1 MGYGFFILQN
11 WIPMYLSSVGGQSLA
26 VTGGLSS
33 IPWLA
38 ATLVGPL
45 VGRQADAMI
54 KAGTATLSVR
64 RLMQNLCFLGCAASV
79 VPLAVSSQPGIVLAV
94 SCLTASL
101 AFYSFSHSGF
111 HSYLQDVAAGNAGVV
126 YGITNTCS
134 IAVGV
139 IGNLITGMVVEA
151 TGSYSSVFVLFAAL
165 NLSAALLFT
174 LFTSTSKVEF

>member
-11 WIPMYLSSVGGQSLA
+11 WIPMYLASVGGQSLA

-33 IPWLA
+33 LPWLA
-38 ATLVGPL
+38 ATFAGPL
-45 VGRQADAMI
+45 AGKQADALI
-54 KAGTATLSVR
+54 KAGKSTLSVR

-79 VPLAVSSQPGIVLAV
+79 VPLALVAKPGIVLAV
-94 SCLTASL
+94 CCLTASL

-139 IGNLITGMVVEA
+139 IGNLITGVVVEA
-151 TGSYSSVFVLFAAL
+151 TGSYSSVFVLFAVL
-165 NLSAALLFT
+165 NLSAALLFSV
-174 LFTSTSKVEF
+174 FTSTHKVHF